1 MKRTAQLS
9 QPGYPS
15 LATRGAEFPTQSRR
29 PVTPSRQMQAR
40 VPGLTRWLDQGLF
53 KIAHNPAVR
62 HYGTAQDPCAPCM
75 FDEFAIARAD
85 GRLSRFMATMARIVV
100 LVIDDFLIR
109 PLSSDRAGNL
119 PDVVEYRAQ
128 LRAMLL
134 TSQLPVAD

>member
-1 MKRTAQLS
+1 
-9 QPGYPS
+9 
-15 LATRGAEFPTQSRR
+15 
-29 PVTPSRQMQAR
+29 
-40 VPGLTRWLDQGLF
+40 
-53 KIAHNPAVR
+53 
-62 HYGTAQDPCAPCM
+62 M